1 MSDLDDKSVPKKF
14 AHYRNSKRDATFHG
28 IFLTGK
34 WVTEFSLHQIPEVF
48 FFFFF
53 SPEVLFG

>member
-48 FFFFF
+48 FFFFPLKF
-53 SPEVLFG
+53 YLGE